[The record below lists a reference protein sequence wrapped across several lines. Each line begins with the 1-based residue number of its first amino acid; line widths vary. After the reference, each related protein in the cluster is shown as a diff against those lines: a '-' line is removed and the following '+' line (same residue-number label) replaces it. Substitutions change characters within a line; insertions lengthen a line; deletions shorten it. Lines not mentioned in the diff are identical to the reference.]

1 MSSKSEECPLPGSE
15 GLVAGV
21 AFLLILFPVRVG
33 GSCPPTITVT
43 IAFTGL
49 KSSGDNLSFG
59 NDSLDCSESLGLQ
72 NCPGAWLWNI
82 EGRGVV
88 SDDASKWTVKQ
99 SYTGRAKGYYKD
111 SNGNLQSF
119 DHTLNHPDDGPDP
132 AFLQQP
138 SGQTTAY
145 WIDSPGAIKNFQ
157 VPPPPTPIDSMTEVE
172 NFTTKFCSK
181 TVTNDCSPVEWYDKL
196 VIDPGSQLD
205 TSLSGAGYGS
215 LTTNF

>member
-21 AFLLILFPVRVG
+21 AFLLILFPVLLG
-33 GSCPPTITVT
+33 GSCPPTVTVT
-43 IAFTGL
+43 IAFTGS

-99 SYTGRAKGYYKD
+99 SHTGRAEGYYKD

-119 DHTLNHPDDGPDP
+119 DDTLNHPDDGPDP

-138 SGQTTAY
+138 SGQTTIF
-145 WIDSPGAIKNFQ
+145 WIDGPGYGKEYTNGD
-157 VPPPPTPIDSMTEVE
+157 PIDSVTQVE
-172 NFTTKFCSK
+172 NFTTTFCST
-181 TVTNDCSPVEWYDKL
+181 TVTTDCSSKQWYVKI
-196 VIDPGSQLD
+196 VVKPGAQLD
-205 TSLSGAGYGS
+205 TADSAAGYGS
-215 LTTNF
+215 VSTTS